1 MTALNDLIALLSENR
16 LVLEVIAFGAA
27 MFIAGWLTARAIG
40 KRQVRAREQ
49 VLRQREVSWRRRHT
63 DLAMRAQS
71 ARQGEARQKRRARQ
85 QVRAVMRAQ

>member
-40 KRQVRAREQ
+40 KQQVRAREQ
-49 VLRQREVSWRRRHT
+49 VLRQREVSWRQRHT
-63 DLAMRAQS
+63 DLAMRAQT
-71 ARQGEARQKRRARQ
+71 ARQGE
-85 QVRAVMRAQ
+85 